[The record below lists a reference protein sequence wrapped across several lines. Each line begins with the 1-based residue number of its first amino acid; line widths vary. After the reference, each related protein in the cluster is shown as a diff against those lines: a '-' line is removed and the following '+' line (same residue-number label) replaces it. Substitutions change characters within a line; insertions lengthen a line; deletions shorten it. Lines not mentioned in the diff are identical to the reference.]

1 MGTTAPRGTAAPPA
15 AAQATQQTYRA
26 RLFNNKNGAARDTS
40 AAAQKADQASLDADG
55 AAQCATIGDSHRP
68 ELVTVTR
75 RLLVF
80 FALVAGLAAAC
91 GLTWSVSWQRG
102 IEALRLNAAARADRT
117 TSALRSTLER
127 YESLPY
133 LLAEHPVVQD
143 VVVAPTEANV
153 ARANHY
159 LEDLNRQAR
168 ANVTYIIK
176 ADGICVAA
184 SNWLD
189 ADSFVG
195 VEYLFRPYF
204 IEAINGRVGRF
215 FAIGTTS
222 HDPGYFISQPVMRD
236 GKIVGVAVVKLN
248 LEWFQGADASEP
260 LIVTDDHG
268 VIFLSSV
275 AAWKYHTV
283 RPLSNEV
290 MDSIRQTRQYA
301 QQPITPLPMTIERT
315 LAGGARIV
323 RIGGG
328 RYAPRYLASS
338 RALGEP
344 DWHLI
349 TLSPV
354 DPVNADARYATV
366 VTGFGY
372 VSLCLLL
379 FYWRM
384 RRARVRE
391 VMRSRTLL
399 QKAYA
404 ELNERVAERT
414 ADLSQANEQLKN
426 EVRERARAE
435 QELRAAHDE
444 LIQAS
449 KLAAL
454 GQMAAGITHELNQP
468 LAALRSFSDNTRVL
482 LERGDQAAAHEN
494 LEAIAALTERM
505 GKITNQLKLFVGR
518 ARPRNARSPVA
529 RALRNVL
536 GLLQKRLQAVTVDV
550 SLLDAG
556 AANPTRE
563 RFDIDAGHPQLM
575 VNCDDLRLEQ
585 VLINLLGNAL
595 DAVAGL
601 PEPHIAIE
609 MEAPDAATLTITVR
623 DNGPG
628 IPADV
633 LPHLFE
639 PFFTTKEMG
648 QGLGLGLAISSSIAR
663 DCGGSLAARNAPDGG
678 AAFTLTL
685 RRARTQVSD
694 PLAAGT

>member
-1 MGTTAPRGTAAPPA
+1 M
-15 AAQATQQTYRA
+15 
-26 RLFNNKNGAARDTS
+26 
-40 AAAQKADQASLDADG
+40 
-55 AAQCATIGDSHRP
+55 
-68 ELVTVTR
+68 TR
-75 RLLVF
+75 RLLVL

-91 GLTWSVSWQRG
+91 GLTWSIAWQRG

-117 TSALRSTLER
+117 TSALKSTLER

-143 VVVAPTEANV
+143 VVVKPDATNV

-184 SNWLD
+184 SNWRD
-189 ADSFVG
+189 PDSFVG

-204 IEAINGRVGRF
+204 NDGVQGHVGRF
-215 FAIGTTS
+215 FGIGTTS
-222 HDPGYFISQPVMRD
+222 HDPGYFISQPVLRD

-260 LIVTDDHG
+260 LLVTDDHG

-275 AAWKYHTV
+275 QAWKYHTV
-283 RPLSNEV
+283 QPLSPAV
-290 MDSIRQTRQYA
+290 MESIRQTRQYA
-301 QQPITPLPMTIERT
+301 QQQITPLPMTIERT
-315 LAGGARIV
+315 LQGDAQIV
-323 RIGGG
+323 RIGGT
-328 RYAPRYLASS
+328 RPASRYLAST
-338 RALGEP
+338 RVLGEP

-349 TLSPV
+349 TMSPIDPV
-354 DPVNADARYATV
+354 DSNARYATI

-372 VSLCLLL
+372 VSLCLLA

-404 ELNERVAERT
+404 ELNQRVAERT

-494 LEAIAALTERM
+494 LEAIASLTERM

-518 ARPRNARSPVA
+518 ARPRSARAPVA

-536 GLLQKRLQAVTVDV
+536 ALLQKRLQGVTVDV
-550 SLLDAG
+550 TILDA
-556 AANPTRE
+556 TRATHTSRE
-563 RFDIDAGHPQLM
+563 PFDVNAEHPE
-575 VNCDDLRLEQ
+575 VVANCDDLRLEQ

-595 DAVAGL
+595 DAVAAT
-601 PEPHIAIE
+601 PAPRIAID
-609 MEAPDAATLTITVR
+609 MDASETTLAITVR

-628 IPADV
+628 IAPDV
-633 LPHLFE
+633 LPRLFE

-663 DCGGSLAARNAPDGG
+663 DCGGSLVARNEADGG
-678 AAFTLTL
+678 AAFVLTL
-685 RRARTQVSD
+685 HRARTPVSD
-694 PLAAGT
+694 PLAAST